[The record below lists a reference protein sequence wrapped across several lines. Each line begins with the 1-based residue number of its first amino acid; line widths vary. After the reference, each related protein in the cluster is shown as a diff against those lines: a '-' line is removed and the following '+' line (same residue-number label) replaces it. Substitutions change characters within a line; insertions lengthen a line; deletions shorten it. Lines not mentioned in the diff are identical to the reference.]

1 MIKSRAAYLCNVKLL
16 LIVLV
21 VLGHSLEQVGGQDG
35 LLYRAVYL
43 FHMPLFAFVSGLH
56 LKSAEACR
64 KQAKTAALLYLPI
77 QGAVVLAGALGGQSL
92 SLLTPWWHLWYLL
105 SLCGWSLLALPC
117 RGLLDRFPRGGM
129 LLCPAC
135 VLAALLWGALP
146 LGRVLSLSRTVVF
159 FPYVLLGVLC
169 PLRLQ
174 DGPGPRARLRMAA
187 GGFLGLVPA
196 WAVLK
201 NAPDS
206 FLYQADG
213 YGSFPLTF
221 AGGACLRGL
230 CFLAACGLGLLVLAL
245 VPARKLPVTKLGGDT
260 LPAYLLHVLFL
271 PPLAL
276 FWPGGGYGWL
286 AVFSFAV
293 VLVLWELG
301 RWSRPVYTL
310 LRQNRG

>member
-1 MIKSRAAYLCNVKLL
+1 
-16 LIVLV
+16 
-21 VLGHSLEQVGGQDG
+21 
-35 LLYRAVYL
+35 
-43 FHMPLFAFVSGLH
+43 
-56 LKSAEACR
+56 
-64 KQAKTAALLYLPI
+64 
-77 QGAVVLAGALGGQSL
+77 
-92 SLLTPWWHLWYLL
+92 
-105 SLCGWSLLALPC
+105 
-117 RGLLDRFPRGGM
+117 
-129 LLCPAC
+129 
-135 VLAALLWGALP
+135 
-146 LGRVLSLSRTVVF
+146 
-159 FPYVLLGVLC
+159 
-169 PLRLQ
+169 
-174 DGPGPRARLRMAA
+174 MAA
-187 GGFLGLVPA
+187 GGLLGLVPA

-221 AGGACLRGL
+221 AGGACLRWL

-260 LPAYLLHVLFL
+260 LPTYLLHVLFL

-310 LRQNRG
+310 LRPK